1 LADAPLTFDLKQID
15 LGYDLAPRGGPYL
28 QALTVGFR
36 YFDYTLPRILYE
48 LTNSTPGAETKAYVF
63 SRETP
68 PQAIRTRYYMAAL
81 SGRIEKAV
89 TPHFKPY
96 FSLDVAAGYGPT
108 QYYFLRDPNG
118 DDVESNHDDTSSSS
132 VGVNLA
138 GVLGFRWFVGGP
150 EARLNAFLDLRYQAQ
165 AIASVL
171 DSKNDGDTIV
181 NVGATDVLH
190 GPVAALGVAF

>member
-1 LADAPLTFDLKQID
+1 LKQID

-118 DDVESNHDDTSSSS
+118 DDVESNHDDTSSSC